1 MSYEELIASN
11 AALKAQVEYLA
22 KEVAKLTKMKLNELQ
37 GSDRE
42 EDVSSSGTMKPKANE
57 GSDFKVDIPTF
68 EGKNDPDEF
77 LEWLETVERVF
88 DFKDVS
94 DEKKVKIVAL
104 KFQKYAS
111 TWWTNT
117 CTKRRRNDK
126 EPVSTW
132 AKMKSLLKKKFL
144 PAEYVRENFA
154 KLQTLRQ
161 GSKSVE
167 EYNREFEELFLRCDL
182 QEDDEQTFVR
192 YLFGLNLQIAHTVE
206 LQSYDSLK
214 ELTKL
219 ALKVEAQHKKSK
231 AFFSKNNNPSP
242 RPYSSTS
249 KPPYPSPKLPYT
261 TPKNPTTAHDQN
273 PSSSSPSTS
282 RNPSSFTPRADPT
295 KKAPKKIT
303 LTPLPPPTPTAKP
316 NKEQPP
322 VLISTILQAEQ
333 HEFNGIKDLIL
344 LEDGEAEPSNCPKQP
359 HPLAEPIILEYAHV
373 FPNDVPHELL
383 PHAEFAYNRTPN
395 KTTGLSPFTV
405 VYGSNPLTPL
415 ELDPI
420 IMETKYSW
428 EADKRSKEI

>member
-1 MSYEELIASN
+1 MSNESRTMSHEELIASN
-11 AALKAQVEYLA
+11 TALKAQVEYLA

-57 GSDFKVDIPTF
+57 GSDFKVDIPAF

-111 TWWTNT
+111 TCWTNT

-132 AKMKSLLKKKFL
+132 IKMRSLLKKKFL

-167 EYNREFEELFLRCDL
+167 EYNREFEELLLRCDL

-192 YLFGLNLQIAHTVE
+192 YLFGLNLQIANTVE
-206 LQSYDSLK
+206 LQSYDSLE

-219 ALKVEAQHKKSK
+219 ALKVEAQHMKSK
-231 AFFSKNNNPSP
+231 ALFSKNNTPSP

-261 TPKNPTTAHDQN
+261 TPKNPTTAHGPN

-282 RNPSSFTPRADPT
+282 RNPSSSFTPRTD
-295 KKAPKKIT
+295 
-303 LTPLPPPTPTAKP
+303 
-316 NKEQPP
+316 
-322 VLISTILQAEQ
+322 
-333 HEFNGIKDLIL
+333 
-344 LEDGEAEPSNCPKQP
+344 
-359 HPLAEPIILEYAHV
+359 
-373 FPNDVPHELL
+373 
-383 PHAEFAYNRTPN
+383 
-395 KTTGLSPFTV
+395 
-405 VYGSNPLTPL
+405 
-415 ELDPI
+415 
-420 IMETKYSW
+420 
-428 EADKRSKEI
+428 